1 MIGKGIG
8 YVGNEIDTDLRGDKL
23 SSVNIASND
32 DLFFIFILDRTVFL
46 GLCNDDVFIVG
57 IVLAG
62 KLCLDTINT
71 CFMKWG

>member
-32 DLFFIFILDRTVFL
+32 DLFFNFILDRTVFL
-46 GLCNDDVFIVG
+46 GLGKDDVFIVG
-57 IVLAG
+57 IILAG
-62 KLCLDTINT
+62 ELCLDNINT